1 MKYLAITGV
10 FAALSIGAAAQE
22 GGTSPEMDKALAAG
36 WKAAFTCSASFNG
49 GLPLETIARNE
60 LDGIYPDFREAFADL
75 PEARIDRAKKI
86 VSVQWSGTLPPRY
99 VVWRAGYGCTQL
111 PLGADLSFADRLPRF
126 TGWSVPDTP
135 DTSSAIGS
143 NVRLTTDEGFY
154 GTLEVPLS
162 FAFDGN
168 TYGEG
173 TRTSAVIVLSAGEVI
188 AEQYARGITAT
199 TPQRTWSVAKS
210 FSASVIGAANYAGL
224 FDYKGRTAL
233 KAWETA
239 GDPRQKITTEHLL
252 QMASGLD
259 SGARGNRTDQL
270 YFGGGTLVDNALGK
284 SLETAPGTRFKYA
297 NNDTIL
303 AMRALRERLND
314 DALYHRLPYEKLLW
328 KIGATHT
335 TFETD
340 WNGDFLSSSMVWTTA
355 RDMARLGQLY
365 LQDGVWGGQR
375 ILPEDWTRFVSTP
388 APVQPA
394 RRNGFGY
401 GAQFW
406 LLNNAE
412 GVPRDTY
419 AGLGNRG
426 QHLVIIPSRN
436 IVIVRRGYDT
446 NGGTPFDIAA
456 FTKDTLAA
464 IEAAKEAQRLAQQL
478 ATAVENG
485 NEVDAAVTE
494 GGT

>member
-1 MKYLAITGV
+1 MRSVVLCGAIV
-10 FAALSIGAAAQE
+10 ALSGVSVAQE
-22 GGTSPEMDKALAAG
+22 GGTSAQMEASLAAG

-49 GLPLETIARNE
+49 GLPLDIIEANE
-60 LDGIYPDFREAFADL
+60 LDGIYPDFREAYAKL
-75 PEARIDRAKKI
+75 PAARIDRTRKV
-86 VSVQWSGTLPPRY
+86 VSVAWSDKLPARFA
-99 VVWRAGYGCTQL
+99 VWRAGFGCTQL
-111 PLGADLSFADRLPRF
+111 PVGADLDANVGLASFA
-126 TGWSVPDTP
+126 GWPESNTP
-135 DTSSAIGS
+135 DTASAIGS
-143 NVRLTTDEGFY
+143 DVKLTSDEGFY
-154 GTLEVPLS
+154 GALEVPLS

-173 TRTSAVIVLSAGEVI
+173 TRTSAVVVVSGGEVV
-188 AEQYARGITAT
+188 AEQYGRGINAN

-210 FSASVIGAANYAGL
+210 FSATIIGAANYAGL

-233 KAWETA
+233 EAWETS
-239 GDPRQKITTEHLL
+239 GDPRQKITTLNLL

-270 YFGGGTLVDNALGK
+270 YFGGGTVVDNALGK
-284 SLETAPGTRFKYA
+284 SLETLPGTRFKYA

-314 DALYHRLPYEKLLW
+314 DALYHRFPYENVLW
-328 KIGATHT
+328 KIDATHT
-335 TFETD
+335 TLETD
-340 WNGDFLSSSMVWTTA
+340 WKGDFLSSSMIWTTA

-365 LQDGVWGGQR
+365 LQDGVWGGER
-375 ILPEDWTRFVSTP
+375 ILPEGWAKFVSTP
-388 APVQPA
+388 APVQPQ

-406 LLNNAE
+406 LLNNVE
-412 GVPRDTY
+412 GVPADTY

-436 IVIVRRGYDT
+436 VVIVRRGYDV
-446 NGGTPFDIAA
+446 NGGTPFDIGA
-456 FTKDTLAA
+456 FTRDVLTSLA
-464 IEAAKEAQRLAQQL
+464 AAKETQRRAQEL

-485 NEVDAAVTE
+485 NLVEVITADE
-494 GGT
+494 